1 MGIFLFIYIKIYR
14 IPLFRHL
21 YLPYKSC
28 ILKYLHFL
36 ANYLFKRDHINPI
49 NKGFIHLNMG
59 KMKIMLKNK
68 YKYKKINNQWVR
80 VRYKTFT
87 FNTNKWLKWRFKLK
101 RIFKR

>member
-49 NKGFIHLNMG
+49 KKGFIHLNMG

-68 YKYKKINNQWVR
+68 YKYKKINNQWVLGNQEGKLL
-80 VRYKTFT
+80 VRLELS
-87 FNTNKWLKWRFKLK
+87 NSGEALKH
-101 RIFKR
+101 